1 MMETAC
7 GNGYSPGRGLS
18 AMMMSLKWSDSIK
31 IGNLQQ
37 KDWKQQASSASH
49 CIATVETLNH

>member
-18 AMMMSLKWSDSIK
+18 AMMMSLKWSDYKNWQLATKRLEAAGIQC
-31 IGNLQQ
+31 ITL
-37 KDWKQQASSASH
+37 H
-49 CIATVETLNH
+49 CNC